1 RLKTTDWTADSA
13 AKLLWSLARYGKG
26 EEIQKHK
33 QAVARARLQKRTGD
47 LQSVHTEESDGL
59 LFQIATRRVIDEIDR
74 FPVSLLADIIYT
86 HHEIGIKNERLF
98 RAARTQNGLNLNHA
112 AARGWWYGRSPMT
125 PALQPE
131 ESGFDMFFR
140 TMAVV
145 QKGDFLRPSDKPK
158 PQGKKTYDKPQAP
171 ERTQKGQRWLSRS
184 ELAEL
189 IQTLRK
195 AVPQYYP
202 AARKAEDAQDRARAQ
217 CVVLGRDVFH
227 LQSGLHDQKENR
239 ELLRH
244 VEGWKDLGGPKALE
258 APSPASPPAS
268 PPALPPK
275 TPQTPKTSASPAGP
289 AFSPP
294 KTAEK
299 RPGEQEEDPAAK
311 KSGGAH
317 CNRAIT
323 LEAEK
328 TNVNR
333 GEGALSEATG
343 DIEREGHLQGLLL
356 QQ

>member
-1 RLKTTDWTADSA
+1 IWKAGLCTSPTQGRGP
-13 AKLLWSLARYGKG
+13 SL
-26 EEIQKHK
+26 
-33 QAVARARLQKRTGD
+33 
-47 LQSVHTEESDGL
+47 
-59 LFQIATRRVIDEIDR
+59 
-74 FPVSLLADIIYT
+74 SLS
-86 HHEIGIKNERLF
+86 R
-98 RAARTQNGLNLNHA
+98 
-112 AARGWWYGRSPMT
+112 P
-125 PALQPE
+125 
-131 ESGFDMFFR
+131 
-140 TMAVV
+140 MAV
-145 QKGDFLRPSDKPK
+145 KE
-158 PQGKKTYDKPQAP
+158 AP

-202 AARKAEDAQDRARAQ
+202 AARKAEDAQ

-299 RPGEQEEDPAAK
+299 RQKRKAKEEDPAAK

-323 LEAEK
+323 LEEK
-328 TNVNR
+328 ERCQKLLETLKEKDICKDCFFSN
-333 GEGALSEATG
+333 EGS
-343 DIEREGHLQGLLL
+343 
-356 QQ
+356 